1 MNKTNFE
8 CHKRSM
14 RALGFAC
21 LLLPVG
27 LMLSACAVNPVT
39 GEQEL
44 SLVSEDQELEI
55 GEESYDPMRQSSG
68 GDYVADKALAA
79 YVETVGKKL
88 AKVSDRKLPYEFKV
102 VNNTAINA
110 WALPGGKIAIN
121 RGLLVELDNEA
132 ELAAVLGHE
141 IVHAAARHGAS
152 AMTRGTLINLAAVET
167 TAVAAQSDYS
177 GQAELIGQ
185 SAVIAG
191 TLFNFK
197 YGRDAERESDHYGM
211 KYMKRAGYDP
221 RAAISLQKKFV
232 ALSKSEKKA
241 GWLDA
246 LISSHPPSEERVNNN
261 RKRAKKLGHGGEIG
275 ADRYQQAIAHLRSV
289 QPAYDAYEQGRK
301 ALAASKL
308 STAESK
314 ARIAIGIEPNENQFH
329 LLLGDILAKSGK
341 NEAALQSYDEA
352 ARILPTYYAVYE
364 KRGQLKKKMNDER
377 GYREDMERAAK
388 ILPTA
393 ASYLALGR
401 LSEIDGDSQSALEF
415 YQAAAV
421 ANSLSG
427 KTASREFS
435 RLDRIYNPQNYL
447 TGSVSVDK
455 HQQLTVTVNNP
466 LQQAV
471 KHIDFTIEYGNNF
484 FPKVAGDFNYSGT
497 IDANGSVTL
506 VTKLGPITKKQFKKN
521 HYRVKFNQA
530 QAVSE

>member
-8 CHKRSM
+8 CHKRWV

-21 LLLPVG
+21 LLAPVA
-27 LMLSACAVNPVT
+27 LLLSACAVNPVT

-44 SLVSEDQELEI
+44 SLVSEDQELKI
-55 GEESYDPMRQSSG
+55 GEESYDPLRQSSG
-68 GDYVADKALAA
+68 GDYVADKTLAA

-88 AKVSDRKLPYEFKV
+88 AKVSERKLPYEFKV

-152 AMTRGTLINLAAVET
+152 AMTRGTLISLAAVAT
-167 TAVAAQSDYS
+167 AAVATQSDYS
-177 GQAELIGQ
+177 GQADLIGQ

-191 TLFNFK
+191 SLVNLK

-211 KYMKRAGYDP
+211 IYMKRAGYEP
-221 RAAISLQKKFV
+221 RAAISLQRKFV

-241 GWLDA
+241 GWLEA
-246 LISSHPPSEERVNNN
+246 LISSHPPSDERVKNN
-261 RKRAKKLGHGGEIG
+261 RKQAEKLGRGGETG

-301 ALAASKL
+301 ELAAGKL
-308 STAESK
+308 SAAESK
-314 ARIAIGIEPNENQFH
+314 ARKAIGIEPNENHFH

-341 NEAALQSYDEA
+341 NEAALQSYNES
-352 ARILPTYYAVYE
+352 ARILPDYYAVYE
-364 KRGQLKKKMNDER
+364 RRGQLKKKMNDER

-393 ASYLALGR
+393 ASYLALGQ
-401 LSEIDGDSQSALEF
+401 LSEKDGNSRGALEY
-415 YQAAAV
+415 YQAAAT
-421 ANSLSG
+421 ANSLAG
-427 KTASREFS
+427 KTASQEYS
-435 RLDRIYNPQNYL
+435 RLDRLYNPQNYL
-447 TGSVSVDK
+447 RGSVSVDK
-455 HQQLTVTVNNP
+455 HKRLTVTVNNP

-471 KHIDFTIEYGNNF
+471 EHINFTIEYGDRF
-484 FPKVAGDFNYSGT
+484 FPKVAGEFNYSGT
-497 IDANGSVTL
+497 INANGSVTL
-506 VTKLGPITKKQFKKN
+506 VTKLGPITKKQFNKN
-521 HYRVKFNQA
+521 RYRVKFIQA